1 MPSPASDMD
10 SGTSPKKIWSYLGV
24 VDKVFL
30 VLLLAYLLSG
40 LAGVGSAA
48 RFLLLVF
55 VFGAGVMVGIRW
67 LRVGVRKA
75 IWQLRNRLYVAYLFI
90 GFVPILL
97 IGILAFGCSWALA
110 GQIAVYLVSSELDH
124 RLESLDLSARSLAS
138 VPPFQRERAWDRVQT
153 ILSNEF
159 PNIELL
165 IEDGG
170 QLRFPENTE
179 MEAPPEGWGDIS
191 GVVVRDGLLY
201 AWARSISGQTEVTL
215 LAPLTRQF
223 LLSLA
228 PGIGDV
234 TILEFAET
242 TPGDPDRPA
251 MRPHDPLPGESSD
264 EGTVMPAPRNR
275 LDIDFK
281 QGTSVQVAIWD
292 SPPSLAGGLLSI
304 HSRFSAVLDVIF
316 IQQAQNRPV
325 LLILSGLAVI
335 FLIVELISFI
345 IGVSITR
352 TITSAFS
359 DLYEGTQH
367 VREGNLSHRIEVKG
381 KDQLAEVSTSFN
393 KMIENLERLLAVSKE
408 KERMQAE
415 LEIAQ
420 AVQQQLYPKTVPALS
435 KLELLAV
442 CNPARMVS
450 GDYYD
455 YQALDENSAVV
466 AVGDVAGKGISAA
479 LLMAAMQSSL
489 RTHVRSFLL
498 GGGTKNGEPTMSS
511 STLVSRLNE
520 QIYADTSPEKYAT
533 FFFSIYDDEASMLT
547 YTNAG
552 HLPPILFR
560 KGKTSELDVNGM
572 VVGAFPF
579 AQYGE
584 SQLKLESGDLLLA
597 FTDGITEPENEY
609 GEMFGEDRVKEVV
622 QRTLDR
628 DLDHIIK
635 ATMEAV
641 TEWTGGGEL
650 QDDMT
655 ILIARRH

>member
-1 MPSPASDMD
+1 LPSPASDMA
-10 SGTSPKKIWSYLGV
+10 SEPSPKKIWSYLGV
-24 VDKVFL
+24 ADKVFL
-30 VLLLAYLLSG
+30 VLLLAYLVSG
-40 LAGVGSAA
+40 VAGVGSAA

-55 VFGAGVMVGIRW
+55 VFGAGVVVGIRW

-90 GFVPILL
+90 AFVPILL

-110 GQIAVYLVSSELDH
+110 GQIAVYLVSSEMDR
-124 RLESLDLSARSLAS
+124 RLESLDLSAQSLVS
-138 VPPFQRERAWDRVQT
+138 VAPYQRERAWERVQT
-153 ILSNEF
+153 ILSSDF

-165 IEDGG
+165 IEEGG

-201 AWARSISGQTEVTL
+201 AWARSISGETEVTL
-215 LAPLTRQF
+215 MAPLTRQF

-242 TPGDPDRPA
+242 TPDDPDRPA

-264 EGTVMPAPRNR
+264 EGAVMPAPRNR
-275 LDIDFK
+275 LDIDVK

-316 IQQAQNRPV
+316 IQQAQNRPI
-325 LLILSGLAVI
+325 LLILSGLAII
-335 FLIVELISFI
+335 FLIVELISFL

-367 VREGNLSHRIEVKG
+367 VQEGNFSHRIEVKG

-393 KMIENLERLLAVSKE
+393 KMTENIERLLEVSKE

-415 LEIAQ
+415 LEIAK
-420 AVQQQLYPKTVPALS
+420 AVQQQLYPKTIPALS
-435 KLELLAV
+435 KLELLAL

-466 AVGDVAGKGISAA
+466 ALGDVAGKGISAA

-498 GGGTKNGEPTMSS
+498 GGGTENGEPTMSS

-533 FFFSIYDDEASMLT
+533 FFFSLYDDEASVLT

-552 HLPPILFR
+552 HLPPMLFR
-560 KGKTSELDVNGM
+560 NGKVSELDVNGM

-584 SQLKLESGDLLLA
+584 SQVKLESGDVLLV

-609 GEMFGEDRVKEVV
+609 GEMFGEERVKEVV
-622 QRTLDR
+622 QRNVDR

-635 ATMEAV
+635 AAMEAV